1 MYTLTNVKSHTMEQS
16 IGIQVELSEIS
27 LMFNQFI
34 VNLERKLARNKMRV
48 SVTQD
53 DLNELTDIQIKLKSI
68 AKKDVTELRQTVVEE
83 KEQLQQEL
91 AHKNGQLSTITNML
105 QLCYNDYKSTGR
117 EDALKAIEGAVT
129 EAQIN

>member
-1 MYTLTNVKSHTMEQS
+1 M
-16 IGIQVELSEIS
+16 
-27 LMFNQFI
+27 
-34 VNLERKLARNKMRV
+34 
-48 SVTQD
+48 
-53 DLNELTDIQIKLKSI
+53 
-68 AKKDVTELRQTVVEE
+68 EE